1 MITWR
6 TVESSNVSQ
15 VGWTSDADRMVG
27 NPPTGFIRYK
37 NGQAYAYHGLTR
49 QRLVYMAT
57 SCASVG
63 AYVNKVVKTKYPSLR
78 VPHLDADRPPF

>member
-1 MITWR
+1 
-6 TVESSNVSQ
+6 
-15 VGWTSDADRMVG
+15 
-27 NPPTGFIRYK
+27 
-37 NGQAYAYHGLTR
+37 
-49 QRLVYMAT
+49 MAT